1 MTKGKWLSLR
11 MMLNPLFCTTKV
23 KRISKRPLI
32 NSKFIPI
39 KWSSI
44 LYCVISLVEIL
55 ILPKNSLKISK
66 STKLSPFISISAS
79 SKTQSS
85 LKPLLLKNKK
95 FCPIKTNS
103 RSFYLLSQSISTLKR
118 PMLSLNFASHFL
130 KYSRQRFSQS
140 LTKNC

>member
-11 MMLNPLFCTTKV
+11 MMVNPLFCTTKV
-23 KRISKRPLI
+23 KRTLKRPLI

-44 LYCVISLVEIL
+44 LFCAISLAETS

-66 STKLSPFISISAS
+66 STKPSPFISISAS

-95 FCPIKTNS
+95 FYPTKTNS
-103 RSFYLLSQSISTLKR
+103 RSFYPLSQSISTLKR
-118 PMLSLNFASHFL
+118 AKLSLNFAFL
-130 KYSRQRFSQS
+130 FQKYNHQRFFRS